1 MALVEGIGD
10 EVLVLVA
17 ILLLAALILFAWAST
32 SVRPLF
38 NNGSVWMV
46 HMQTAPERRVL
57 EVYSLDESA
66 AASRQ
71 MASARATITETS
83 ADSTDSPQTRTSAM
97 ETSLGS
103 TSAAANLTEE
113 SDDGSEHSQ
122 PQPEAN
128 PDHSTAEDSSESPRR
143 RIVMTTTTESDG
155 NGQESNVHVVDGAA
169 EMQATSSADTTTIKL
184 KFLDDTQKL
193 VATWLSQTVG
203 EFKRQHFETD
213 VSQGKVVRLIYRGQ
227 LLRDDSR
234 SLASYGLHDNCVLH
248 CHVSMTPYEQQSA
261 NRAGRPSDGTARG
274 PSLGANGPNTGNGLD
289 LGRYVY
295 VIFAFNFAA
304 LWSAWFV
311 FPEYF
316 SRTSLVSL
324 ILCSGLFMLFWYGS
338 QRRRPTPPA
347 TTNTAS

>member
-1 MALVEGIGD
+1 MALIEGVGD
-10 EVLVLVA
+10 EVLICVA
-17 ILLLAALILFAWAST
+17 ILFIVAIILFAWTST
-32 SVRPLF
+32 WVRPLF

-57 EVYSLDESA
+57 EVYSLDEGTPPAQRLVSAASA
-66 AASRQ
+66 AADSSNVANTTND
-71 MASARATITETS
+71 ASVSIANT
-83 ADSTDSPQTRTSAM
+83 
-97 ETSLGS
+97 S
-103 TSAAANLTEE
+103 TSLTEE
-113 SDDGSEHSQ
+113 SDDSSENLQ
-122 PQPEAN
+122 PRQQQDDN
-128 PDHSTAEDSSESPRR
+128 QDHSVTACAESPRR
-143 RIVMTTTTESDG
+143 RILMTTTAEENEG
-155 NGQESNVHVVDGAA
+155 HGSNVEVV
-169 EMQATSSADTTTIKL
+169 EESELQSSSGADTTTIKL

-213 VSQGKVVRLIYRGQ
+213 VSQGKVVRLIYQGQ

-248 CHVSMTPYEQQSA
+248 CHVSTTPYDQQSNTA
-261 NRAGRPSDGTARG
+261 RRASRPGDNTARRPTGTAAG
-274 PSLGANGPNTGNGLD
+274 DMANGGNGLD
-289 LGRYVY
+289 LGRYIY
-295 VIFAFNFAA
+295 FIFAFKFAA

-338 QRRRPTPPA
+338 QRRRPTVDA
-347 TTNTAS
+347 AGTNRPL